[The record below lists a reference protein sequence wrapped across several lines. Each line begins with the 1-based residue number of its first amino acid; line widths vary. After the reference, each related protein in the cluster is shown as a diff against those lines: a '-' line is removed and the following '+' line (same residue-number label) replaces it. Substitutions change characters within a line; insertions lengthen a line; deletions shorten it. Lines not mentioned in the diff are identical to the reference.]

1 MRLPTL
7 NQFFHHQLLHV
18 FRTHGL
24 METDCVD
31 YISDI
36 LTRFSRIPTLY
47 ALQSSTGRP
56 LEHLV
61 DMQAQ
66 WYQAQDMERGP
77 GGRSRARGIIRH
89 IGEYTLFMSG
99 LFRQR
104 VAAKGQLNYYLAH
117 GHSAFWHCADSELN
131 PRQRRVY
138 RQLYSNFGNI
148 SNVLHAMRREQ
159 FPLRSS
165 PTSETMLTALWRV

>member
-7 NQFFHHQLLHV
+7 NQFFRHQVLFGFHA
-18 FRTHGL
+18 HGL
-24 METDCVD
+24 PETECVD

-36 LTRFSRIPTLY
+36 LTRFSRTSALY
-47 ALQSSTGRP
+47 ALRDASGHP

-66 WYQAQDMERGP
+66 WRRAQVKGRGP
-77 GGRSRARGIIRH
+77 GSNAQARRVIRH

-99 LFRQR
+99 LFRLRIQ
-104 VAAKGQLNYYLAH
+104 AKGLLNYYLAH
-117 GHSAFWHCADSELN
+117 GHSAFWHCADAESN
-131 PRQRRVY
+131 PGHRRVY

-148 SNVLHAMRREQ
+148 SNVLHALRRDPS
-159 FPLRSS
+159 PLSLASTTRS
-165 PTSETMLTALWRV
+165 MLAAFWRV